1 MIERH
6 PGVLVWRLPEPV
18 LAISSG
24 PHGGGLG
31 LRHWVLNAT
40 VPKDYARLDPDA
52 HVGEIAADLGLRGA
66 GTGLLTAVD
75 VRDVVVEADGGVRSW
90 VTTGIGAHPTWAAG
104 PPAEDVPDEDVPG
117 DVPAVGTIN
126 AVCVLPVRLADAALV
141 NAVATVAEAKAQALG
156 EAGVP
161 GTGTVTDAVVLL
173 CPADGRVEP
182 YGGPRSVVGAALAR
196 TVHRAVLAGI
206 SLERRGTGV
215 GVVTSNARPTTMPGD
230 GENRRWP

>member
-1 MIERH
+1 VIERH
-6 PGVLVWRLPEPV
+6 PDVLVWRLPRPL

-31 LRHWVLNAT
+31 VRHWALNAT
-40 VPKDYARLDPDA
+40 VPKDYARRDPDA
-52 HVGEIAADLGLRGA
+52 HVAEIAAGLGLRGP

-75 VRDVVVEADGGVRSW
+75 VRDAVLEADGGVRSW

-104 PPAEDVPDEDVPG
+104 PAAEDLPS
-117 DVPAVGTIN
+117 VGTIN
-126 AVCVLPVRLADAALV
+126 AVCLLPVRLADAALV

-173 CPADGRVEP
+173 CPPDGPAEP
-182 YGGPRSVVGAALAR
+182 YGGPRSVIGSALAR
-196 TVHRAVLAGI
+196 TVHRAVHAGI
-206 SLERRGTGV
+206 SLERSGTGV

-230 GENRRWP
+230 GEDRRWP

>member
-6 PGVLVWRLPEPV
+6 PGVIVWRLPEPM

-31 LRHWVLNAT
+31 LRHWALNAT
-40 VPKDYARLDPDA
+40 VPEDYARLDPDA
-52 HVGEIAADLGLRGA
+52 HVAEIAADLGLRGT

-75 VRDVVVEADGGVRSW
+75 VRDVVVETEGGVRSW

-104 PPAEDVPDEDVPG
+104 PAVADLPD
-117 DVPAVGTIN
+117 VGTIN

-141 NAVATVAEAKAQALG
+141 NAVATVAEAKAQALV

-173 CPADGRVEP
+173 CPVGGPVEP
-182 YGGPRSVVGAALAR
+182 YGGPRSVIGSVLAR
-196 TVHRAVLAGI
+196 TVHRAVHTGI
-206 SLERRGTGV
+206 SLERAGTGPE
-215 GVVTSNARPTTMPGD
+215 VVTSNARPTTMPGD
-230 GENRRWP
+230 GEDRRWP

>member
-6 PGVLVWRLPEPV
+6 PGVLVWRLSSPL

-31 LRHWVLNAT
+31 VRHWVLNAT

-52 HVGEIAADLGLRGA
+52 HVREIAADLGLRGA

-75 VRDVVVEADGGVRSW
+75 VRDVVVEEDGGVRSW

-104 PPAEDVPDEDVPG
+104 PPADDVPG
-117 DVPAVGTIN
+117 IGTIN
-126 AVCVLPVRLADAALV
+126 AVCVLPVRLADAAMV

-173 CPADGRVEP
+173 CPVRGPVEP
-182 YGGPRSVVGAALAR
+182 YGGPRSVIGSALAR
-196 TVHRAVLAGI
+196 TVHRAVHTGI
-206 SLERRGTGV
+206 SLERAGTGTPV
-215 GVVTSNARPTTMPGD
+215 ATSNARPTTMPGA
-230 GENRRWP
+230 GEDRRWP

>member
-6 PGVLVWRLPEPV
+6 PGVLVWRLSKPV

-31 LRHWVLNAT
+31 VRHWALNAT
-40 VPKDYARLDPDA
+40 VPKDYARPDPDA
-52 HVGEIAADLGLRGA
+52 HVAEIAADLGLGGP

-75 VRDVVVEADGGVRSW
+75 VRDVVLEADGGVRSW

-104 PPAEDVPDEDVPG
+104 PPVGATAGELPG
-117 DVPAVGTIN
+117 VGTIN

-156 EAGVP
+156 EEDVP

-173 CPADGRVEP
+173 CPLDGPVEP
-182 YGGPRSVVGAALAR
+182 YGGPRSVIGSALAR
-196 TVHRAVLAGI
+196 TVHRAVRSGI
-206 SLERRGTGV
+206 SSERSGTGV

-230 GENRRWP
+230 G

>member
-6 PGVLVWRLPEPV
+6 PGVLVWRLPEPL

-31 LRHWVLNAT
+31 VRHWALNAT
-40 VPKDYARLDPDA
+40 VPKDYARPDPDA
-52 HVGEIAADLGLRGA
+52 HVAEIAADLGLRGP

-75 VRDVVVEADGGVRSW
+75 VRDAVVVADGGVRSW

-104 PPAEDVPDEDVPG
+104 PPAEDHLPS
-117 DVPAVGTIN
+117 VGTIN
-126 AVCVLPVRLADAALV
+126 AVCSLPVRLADAALV

-173 CPADGRVEP
+173 CPADGPVEP
-182 YGGPRSVVGAALAR
+182 YGGPRSVIGSALAR
-196 TVHRAVLAGI
+196 TVHRAVRTGI
-206 SLERRGTGV
+206 SLERSGTGV
-215 GVVTSNARPTTMPGD
+215 AVVTSNARPTTMPGD
-230 GENRRWP
+230 GETRRWP

>member
-6 PGVLVWRLPEPV
+6 PGVLVWRPATPV

-31 LRHWVLNAT
+31 IRHWALNAT
-40 VPKDYARLDPDA
+40 VPKDYARPDPDV
-52 HVGEIAADLGLRGA
+52 HVGEIAADLGLRGP

-75 VRDVVVEADGGVRSW
+75 VRDVVLDVDGGVRSW

-104 PPAEDVPDEDVPG
+104 PPLDGGLPS
-117 DVPAVGTIN
+117 VGTIN
-126 AVCVLPVRLADAALV
+126 AVCVLPVRLSDAALV
-141 NAVATVAEAKAQALG
+141 NAVATVAEAKAQALA

-173 CPADGRVEP
+173 CPADGPAEP
-182 YGGPRSVVGAALAR
+182 YGGPRSVVGSALAR
-196 TVHRAVLAGI
+196 TVHRAVHTGI
-206 SLERRGTGV
+206 SLERSGTGRA
-215 GVVTSNARPTTMPGD
+215 VVTSNARPTTMPGD
-230 GENRRWP
+230 GEDRRRP

>member
-1 MIERH
+1 M
-6 PGVLVWRLPEPV
+6 WRLPEPL

-31 LRHWVLNAT
+31 VRHWALNAT
-40 VPKDYARLDPDA
+40 VPKDYARTDPDA
-52 HVGEIAADLGLRGA
+52 HVAEIAADLGLRGP

-75 VRDVVVEADGGVRSW
+75 VRDVVVAADGGVRSW

-104 PPAEDVPDEDVPG
+104 PPAERLPS
-117 DVPAVGTIN
+117 VGTIN
-126 AVCVLPVRLADAALV
+126 AVCVLPVRLADAAMV

-173 CPADGRVEP
+173 CPVNGPVEP
-182 YGGPRSVVGAALAR
+182 YGGPRSVIGSALAR
-196 TVHRAVLAGI
+196 TVHRAVHTGI
-206 SLERRGTGV
+206 SWERAGTGT

-230 GENRRWP
+230 GEDRRWP

>member
-6 PGVLVWRLPEPV
+6 PGVLVWRPRRPA

-31 LRHWVLNAT
+31 VRHWVLNAT

-52 HVGEIAADLGLRGA
+52 HVREIADDLGLRGA

-75 VRDVVVEADGGVRSW
+75 VRDVVPAEDDGVRSW
-90 VTTGIGAHPTWAAG
+90 VTTGIGAHPTWAAA
-104 PPAEDVPDEDVPG
+104 PPVDEVA
-117 DVPAVGTIN
+117 PAVGTIN

-141 NAVATVAEAKAQALG
+141 NAVATVAEAKAQALA

-173 CPADGRVEP
+173 CPADGPAEP
-182 YGGPRSVVGAALAR
+182 YGGPRSAIGSALAR
-196 TVHRAVLAGI
+196 TVHRAVHAGI
-206 SLERRGTGV
+206 SLERAGTRSSV
-215 GVVTSNARPTTMPGD
+215 TTSNARPTTMPGD
-230 GENRRWP
+230 GEDRRWPR